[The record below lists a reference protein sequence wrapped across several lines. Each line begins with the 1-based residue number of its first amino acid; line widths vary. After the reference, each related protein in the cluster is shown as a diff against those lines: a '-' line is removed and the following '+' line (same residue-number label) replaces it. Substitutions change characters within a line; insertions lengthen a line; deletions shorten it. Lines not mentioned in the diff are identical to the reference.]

1 MNRYIKIQ
9 LLKDGKPLSPTLY
22 TYKTSLNVQL
32 GEVVQATERLQGI
45 VAGFEV
51 ISNISEPH
59 KIKEIVGQIKEV
71 DSNAD
76 NS

>member
-9 LLKDGKPLSPTLY
+9 LLKDGQPISDRLY

-32 GEVVQATERLQGI
+32 GEVVQATEGLQGV

-51 ISNISEPH
+51 ISNIPQPE
-59 KIKEIVGQIKEV
+59 KIKEIVGQIQKE
-71 DSNAD
+71 DKE
-76 NS
+76 